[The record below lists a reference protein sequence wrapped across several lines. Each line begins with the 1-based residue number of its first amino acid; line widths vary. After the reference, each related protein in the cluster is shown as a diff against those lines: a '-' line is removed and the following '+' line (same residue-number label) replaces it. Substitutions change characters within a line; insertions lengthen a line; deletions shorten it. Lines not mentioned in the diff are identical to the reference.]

1 MAESKTGVL
10 MMKIN
15 ININILELLVVKF
28 AIYYLLPVQGG
39 RKDLRIIMDNRTL
52 KLQEKIRLHI

>member
-52 KLQEKIRLHI
+52 KL

>member
-1 MAESKTGVL
+1 MVESKTGVL
-10 MMKIN
+10 KMKIN

-28 AIYYLLPVQGG
+28 AIGYLLLVQGG

>member
-1 MAESKTGVL
+1 MVESKTGVL
-10 MMKIN
+10 KMKIN

-28 AIYYLLPVQGG
+28 AIGYLLPVQGG

-52 KLQEKIRLHI
+52 KLQEK

>member
-28 AIYYLLPVQGG
+28 AIYYLLPVQGA

-52 KLQEKIRLHI
+52 KLQEKIRLHT